1 MKIIARGA
9 EAIIEQEGDKI
20 IKKRIKKGYRIS
32 EIDEKLRKLRTR
44 QESRLLEK
52 VSSVIRVPKVIK
64 VDEKTKE
71 VIMQFIQGQKLAEH
85 LNSYPLEKQ
94 KIVCRK
100 IGEEVAK
107 FHDIDIIH
115 GDLTTSNMI
124 LTKEC
129 GNDVVYFIDFGLGFK
144 SSRLED
150 KAVDIHLLKQA
161 LEAKHYMNWQIL
173 FKELLEGYKTSKTSE
188 PVVKQLK
195 KVEARGRYKG
205 QGS

>member
-9 EAIIEQEGDKI
+9 EAIIEQEGDEI
-20 IKKRIKKGYRIS
+20 IKKRIKKSYRIS

-52 VSSVIRVPKVIK
+52 AFSVTRVPKVIK

-71 VIMQFIQGQKLAEH
+71 VVMQFIKGQKLAEH
-85 LNSYPLEKQ
+85 LNSFSLEKQ
-94 KIVCRK
+94 KEICK
-100 IGEEVAK
+100 EIGKEVAK
-107 FHDIDIIH
+107 FHDIDVIH

-124 LTKEC
+124 LAKEC

-144 SSRLED
+144 SSREED

-173 FKELLEGYKTSKTSE
+173 FKEFLEGYKTSKTSE
-188 PVVKQLK
+188 KVLKQLK
-195 KVEARGRYKG
+195 KVEARGRYKE
-205 QGS
+205 QA